1 MFYKSLSPGAI
12 GVRADLAVVADM
24 AAANGFDA
32 VHVNIRE
39 VAAIGAT
46 QARDLL
52 ANAGV
57 IAAGFGFPID
67 HRKPLA
73 EFEADLL
80 DLEYL
85 CKVAQ
90 AVGLTR
96 TTTWIPSWHDA
107 LDFEENYAF
116 HVERLRRAAAI
127 LADHDIRFGLEFLG
141 PKTLRDG
148 HACEFIHTMA
158 DMLRLCADIDRAIGA
173 ANGVGNMGLLLD
185 AYHWYTS
192 HGTLDQ
198 LAKLHDSDIVDVH
211 INDALP
217 GPIDEL
223 PDTVRALPGETGVID
238 LSGFLATLKRIG
250 YEGPVMV
257 EPFSKR
263 LNEMPPEAA
272 VAETAAA
279 MNKVWAAA
287 GL

>member
-12 GVRADLAVVADM
+12 GVRADLAVVADL
-24 AAANGFDA
+24 AATNGFDA

-46 QARDLL
+46 QTRDLL

-57 IAAGFGFPID
+57 RAAGFGFPLD
-67 HRKPLA
+67 YRKPEGGFA
-73 EFEADLL
+73 EALL
-80 DLEYL
+80 DLENL

-107 LDFEENYAF
+107 MDFEENYAF
-116 HVERLRRAAAI
+116 HVARLSRAGAI
-127 LADHDIRFGLEFLG
+127 LADNGVRFGLEFLG

-148 HACEFIHTMA
+148 HKFEFIHTID
-158 DMLRLCADIDRAIGA
+158 DMLRLCQDIGT
-173 ANGVGNMGLLLD
+173 GNMGLLLD
-185 AYHWYTS
+185 AYHWYTA
-192 HGTLDQ
+192 HGTMEQ
-198 LAKLHDSDIVDVH
+198 LEQLRDRDIVDVH

-217 GPIDEL
+217 GPVDEL
-223 PDTVRALPGETGVID
+223 PDTQRALPGETGIID
-238 LSGFLATLKRIG
+238 LRGFLSTLKRIG

-263 LNEMPPEAA
+263 LNEMTPEDA

-279 MNKVWAAA
+279 MNKVWRAA